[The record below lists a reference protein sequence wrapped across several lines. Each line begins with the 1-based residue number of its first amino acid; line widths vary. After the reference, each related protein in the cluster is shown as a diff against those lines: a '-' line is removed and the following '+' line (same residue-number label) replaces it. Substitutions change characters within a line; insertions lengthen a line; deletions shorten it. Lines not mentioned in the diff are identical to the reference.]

1 VGAQGTAILDFGAFP
16 GSAATSVDVAA
27 AGVISTSA
35 IEAWIRPEATADHTD
50 VDHVAAP
57 MNVVGTYLSD
67 GNIRIFGINTND
79 VIPPLEP
86 QPLTRTPPTS
96 ATLPKSQMARQ
107 NPPMF
112 VGLFKVNW
120 VWN

>member
-1 VGAQGTAILDFGAFP
+1 MGAQGTASLDFGAFP
-16 GSAATSVDVAA
+16 GSSVASVDVAA

-50 VDHVAAP
+50 ADHVAAP
-57 MNVVGTYLSD
+57 MQVVGTYLSD
-67 GNIRIFGINTND
+67 GNIRIFGVNTND

-86 QPLTRTPPTS
+86 QPLARSSPTS
-96 ATLPKSQMARQ
+96 AVLPKSQLARQ
-107 NPPMF
+107 NSPMF